1 MHTSDGN
8 NPLVQEMAKG
18 NESRDPHED
27 SVNATKDGE
36 IKSSESSKSY
46 RTDPW
51 IRHCIE
57 RRDLNNKLKSR
68 YDVPKH
74 DADIF
79 NLGGDSRRGNNIP
92 TFEHVLVFRTKS
104 EGSATDERLPTSGIS
119 PTYYLR
125 IYSDAV
131 IQALRSIVRYYPGQ
145 DLSGDFIDVAW
156 PYPVLVHHYNELRSF
171 GEVVSKKEAEEVCVR
186 ERDAEKHIEL
196 LLDFLDKEVMEMV
209 NAEKERNKRGFFT
222 FDYMWVAMKPGT
234 TYLYKLREGEDEWG
248 CGVIYSFIG
257 GIFDHP
263 REHWTLSVWSMAY
276 DGLFLGREKHW
287 LEHQKFDG
295 EKPLI
300 SAMFMFLGD
309 MEEFGE
315 TKQNE
320 IIGQLIKQGKTYW
333 KLIDKQCMYHE
344 GMTIELPKNEVRI
357 KI

>member
-8 NPLVQEMAKG
+8 NPLVQEMVKG
-18 NESRDPHED
+18 NESRDPHGD

-36 IKSSESSKSY
+36 VKSSESSKSY

-68 YDVPKH
+68 HDVSKH
-74 DADIF
+74 DADTF
-79 NLGGDSRRGNNIP
+79 NLGSDSRQGNNIP
-92 TFEHVLVFRTKS
+92 TFEHVLVFYTKS
-104 EGSATDERLPTSGIS
+104 EGSATDEDLPIS
-119 PTYYLR
+119 DVAPIYYLR

-131 IQALRSIVRYYPGQ
+131 IQALRFIVRYYPGP

-156 PYPVLVHHYNELRSF
+156 PYPVLVHHYNELRRF

-196 LLDFLDKEVMEMV
+196 LLEFLDKEVMEMV

-234 TYLYKLREGEDEWG
+234 TYVYKLREGEGEWG
-248 CGVIYSFIG
+248 CGVIYSFVG
-257 GIFDHP
+257 GIFNHP
-263 REHWTLSVWSMAY
+263 RGNWRISLWSMAY
-276 DGLFLGREKHW
+276 DGLFLGREKH
-287 LEHQKFDG
+287 HIVRVKFDG
-295 EKPLI
+295 ERPLTD
-300 SAMFMFLGD
+300 STFMFLGD
-309 MEEFGE
+309 MEEYGE

-320 IIGQLIKQGKTYW
+320 IIGQLVKQGKTYW
-333 KLIDKQCMYHE
+333 ELIDKQCMYHE
-344 GMTIELPKNEVRI
+344 GMTIEMPKIEVRV